1 VEYVAP
7 TDEAIYA
14 YARRVCEQL
23 AENGD
28 PACATLEVVSGL
40 TDFLK
45 NWSERSDGW

>member
-14 YARRVCEQL
+14 YVRSVWEQL
-23 AENGD
+23 AENED
-28 PACATLEVVSGL
+28 PAYATLEVVSGL

-45 NWSERSDGW
+45 NWSENSDGW